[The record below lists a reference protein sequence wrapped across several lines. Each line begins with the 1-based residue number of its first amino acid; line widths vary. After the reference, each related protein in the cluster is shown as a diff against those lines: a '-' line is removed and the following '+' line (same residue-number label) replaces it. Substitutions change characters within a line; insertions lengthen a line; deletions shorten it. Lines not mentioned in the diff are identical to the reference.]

1 MSKLID
7 RLNNLNKAAMPAMG
21 FRTASSGGKSLAMIV
36 LADVTGKTEDEFKSI
51 ADTGAAGGF
60 VEGSGLSAAALA
72 KYTRSA
78 GKMNVGL
85 SLTGTK
91 AASAWKLVTSDIDF
105 VIFGPETP
113 VSAFGGKDLDSL
125 GKVLALALDTD
136 SDLLRSV
143 RNIYPDIEAVLIDL
157 RASNLTVEALMACRR
172 LADFAGQHT
181 LALVGGV
188 PSEAEL
194 LALRG
199 AGVKGLVLAPGL
211 SADDIRALVEDV
223 AALPKVEKRK
233 DTQSIA
239 TLPKL
244 GLAPA
249 PKEEGEGG
257 GEDGD
262 DGDDDE

>member
-1 MSKLID
+1 MSKFID
-7 RLNNLNKAAMPAMG
+7 SLNNLNKAAMPAMG
-21 FRTASSGGKSLAMIV
+21 FRTASSVGKSLSMIV
-36 LADVTGKTEDEFKSI
+36 LADITGKTEDEIRSI
-51 ADTGAAGGF
+51 AGTGVAGGI
-60 VEGSGLSAAALA
+60 VEGSGLSATALSKYA
-72 KYTRSA
+72 KSA
-78 GKMNVGL
+78 DKMNVGL
-85 SLTGTK
+85 SLTGAK
-91 AASAWKLVTSDIDF
+91 ASSAWKLVTGDIDF
-105 VIFGPETP
+105 VVFGPETP
-113 VSAFGGKDLDSL
+113 VSAFDGKDLDSL
-125 GKVLALALDTD
+125 GKVLALALDTE

-143 RNIYPDIEAVLIDL
+143 HSLYPDVDAVLIDL
-157 RASNLTVEALMACRR
+157 RASNLTVQTLMNCRR

-181 LALVGGV
+181 LAMIGGV

-211 SADDIRALVEDV
+211 SADDIKALVEDV
-223 AALPKVEKRK
+223 AALPKAERRK
-233 DTQSIA
+233 DSQSIA